1 MILLEIFSFN
11 ILIWFILFYFKFT
24 KLNPSI
30 GYVFIIIPVLYL
42 YVNIILYRKND
53 LDKVFILSCFTIID
67 IVPII
72 ILLWTNRFKLEFK
85 SLILLFILVL
95 IYLLYNKSINIDIN
109 KKYENYLFNM
119 KYFIK

>member
-30 GYVFIIIPVLYL
+30 GYVFIITPVLYL